1 MSEESIFVSYSSRD
15 RDFAMKFTK
24 ELQKLGASIWIDQL
38 GIGLGDNW
46 DSSIEDALEVANTLL
61 LIISKTSATSQNV
74 QDEVSI
80 AKGNNKKIVPI
91 LIEQCKLPMRW
102 QRMQYA
108 DYTTAPEKAI
118 KNILQVLNLNEEAVT
133 NFQVLNNSLEST
145 KQETLIK
152 PKSIEKEAEQI
163 KQHDISNNAEDLLV
177 SEQEINRATVM
188 HKKAIKKNWQLIAF
202 VGLSSITLLI
212 TLFVFF
218 GDTQVWYLTIIGC
231 LLLNLLAIKP
241 YGSINKRS
249 KNMELI
255 DLLKLK
261 RDRLIRVMNKLSDSE
276 IESFN
281 KEFSNYI
288 TV

>member
-1 MSEESIFVSYSSRD
+1 MSDESIFVSYSSKD
-15 RDFAMKFTK
+15 RDFAMQFTK

-38 GIGLGDNW
+38 GIGLGENW
-46 DSSIEDALEVANTLL
+46 DNSIEDALEVANTLL
-61 LIISKTSATSQNV
+61 LIISKTSAASQNV

-80 AKGNNKKIVPI
+80 AKGTNKKIVPI

-118 KNILQVLNLNEEAVT
+118 KNILHVLNLNEEAAS
-133 NFQVLNNSLEST
+133 NFITSNNSLDTT
-145 KQETLIK
+145 KQ
-152 PKSIEKEAEQI
+152 
-163 KQHDISNNAEDLLV
+163 DISNNPNNITKENTQNNISKNTEDLLV

-188 HKKAIKKNWQLIAF
+188 HKKAIKKNWQLIAL
-202 VGLSSITLLI
+202 VGLSSIALLI

-218 GDTQVWYLTIIGC
+218 GDTQLWYLTIIGC

-261 RDRLIRVMNKLSDSE
+261 RDRLIRVINKLSDNE
-276 IESFN
+276 IENFN